1 MSADTHLPVADG
13 RTVLREMWRALGR
26 RGWTLTWLVVVFLA
40 TAAAGVVPSLALGRV
55 VDVVTT
61 GGDAR
66 TVWLAGA
73 LMAGSVLVGA
83 ALAAVGMIGAARL
96 LEAMLATMRENMVSA
111 ALRLPQAQVERAG
124 TGDLVSRAGD
134 DVAEVAEA
142 IPGVVPAIT
151 GSFFTIVMTF
161 AGMAVID
168 PRYALALLV
177 ILPVHVYAVRRYL
190 RVAPRLYAGERAA
203 MAHRAQHLLDSLRGI
218 ETVHAFDLSRGHLGR
233 IGAASWAVVRWTMRA
248 RTVQNAFSGRLNA
261 AELIGMTALLVVGF
275 LLVGDGAGTIGGT
288 TAAMLLFLRL
298 FNPIGELLFVID
310 DLQSAFASLARI
322 AGVVGAGAGVDDGG
336 AAGRPAEGSR
346 AGLPDEAVVPRAVVP
361 RAVVPRA
368 AEPVD
373 VRLCG
378 VSHSYVAGH
387 PVLTD
392 VDLAVAAGE
401 TVAVVGA
408 TGAGK
413 STLAAIAAGVHEATA
428 GRVEA
433 PADVVLVTQEVHVF
447 DATLRDNLTL
457 ARPDA
462 DDAAVLR
469 ALHAVGAEPL
479 LDRLPDGL
487 GTGLDASSLT
497 AAEAQQLALARVLL
511 ADPGVVILDEATA
524 EAGSS
529 DADRLERAAQAV
541 LDGRTALVVAHRLS
555 QAAEADRVVVMERG
569 RIGEEGTH
577 AELLAS
583 GGTYARLW
591 AAWRRHRD

>member
-1 MSADTHLPVADG
+1 MSAATHLPIANG

-26 RGWTLTWLVVVFLA
+26 RGWSLAGLVVVFLA

-55 VDVVTT
+55 VDIVSAGGVSAGGVSAGGVSV

-66 TVWLAGA
+66 TVWFAGA

-96 LEAMLATMRENMVSA
+96 LETMLATMRENMVSA
-111 ALRLPQAQVERAG
+111 ALRLPQSQVERAG

-134 DVAEVAEA
+134 DVAEIADA
-142 IPGVVPAIT
+142 IPDVVPAIT
-151 GSFFTIVMTF
+151 GSLFTVVVTF

-177 ILPVHVYAVRRYL
+177 ILPVHVYAVRQYL
-190 RVAPRLYAGERAA
+190 RGAPRLYASERSA

-218 ETVHAFDLSRGHLGR
+218 ETVRAFDLSRSHLAR

-248 RTVQNAFSGRLNA
+248 RTIQNAFSGRLNA
-261 AELIGMTALLVVGF
+261 AELAGMTSLLVVGF
-275 LLVGDGAGTIGGT
+275 FLVGNDAGTIGGT

-322 AGVVGAGAGVDDGG
+322 AGVIGAGDEPVATRAAVPVDAGV
-336 AAGRPAEGSR
+336 
-346 AGLPDEAVVPRAVVP
+346 
-361 RAVVPRA
+361 
-368 AEPVD
+368 
-373 VRLCG
+373 RLRG

-401 TVAVVGA
+401 TVAVVGS

-413 STLAAIAAGVHEATA
+413 STLAALAAGVHEAAA

-433 PADVVLVTQEVHVF
+433 PDGVVLVTQEVHVF
-447 DATLRDNLTL
+447 DTTLRDNLTL

-462 DDAAVLR
+462 DDAAVLG
-469 ALHAVGAEPL
+469 ALHTVGAEPL

-487 GTGLDASSLT
+487 GTRLDASSLT
-497 AAEAQQLALARVLL
+497 PAEAQQLALARVLL
-511 ADPGVVILDEATA
+511 ADPEVVILDEATA

-555 QAAEADRVVVMERG
+555 QAAEADRVIVMEHG

-583 GGTYARLW
+583 GGRYARLW
-591 AAWRRHRD
+591 AAWRKHRD

>member
-1 MSADTHLPVADG
+1 MSAATHLPVTDA
-13 RTVLREMWRALGR
+13 RTVLRERWRALGR
-26 RGWTLTWLVVVFLA
+26 RGWTLAGLVVVFLA

-55 VDVVTT
+55 VDVVSTGGVTT

-66 TVWLAGA
+66 AVWLAGA
-73 LMAGSVLVGA
+73 LMAGSVVVGG
-83 ALAAVGMIGAARL
+83 ALAVVGMIGAARL
-96 LEAMLATMRENMVSA
+96 LETMLATMREKMVSA
-111 ALRLPQAQVERAG
+111 ALRLPQVQVERAG

-322 AGVVGAGAGVDDGG
+322 AGVVGAEGDNGAGARSGVGAGV
-336 AAGRPAEGSR
+336 
-346 AGLPDEAVVPRAVVP
+346 
-361 RAVVPRA
+361 
-368 AEPVD
+368 
-373 VRLCG
+373 RLRG
-378 VSHSYVAGH
+378 VGHSYTAGH
-387 PVLTD
+387 PVLSD
-392 VDLAVAAGE
+392 VDLVVAPGE

-433 PADVVLVTQEVHVF
+433 ADDVVLVTQEVHVF
-447 DATLRDNLTL
+447 DTTLRDNLTL

-462 DDAAVLR
+462 DDATVLR
-469 ALHAVGAEPL
+469 ALDAVGAGPL
-479 LDRLPDGL
+479 LDRLPDGI
-487 GTGLDASSLT
+487 GARVDPASLSP
-497 AAEAQQLALARVLL
+497 AEAQQLALARVLL

-529 DADRLERAAQAV
+529 DADRLERAARAV
-541 LDGRTALVVAHRLS
+541 LGGRTALVVAHRLS
-555 QAAEADRVVVMERG
+555 QSAEADRVVVMERG
-569 RIGEEGTH
+569 RIDEEGTH